1 MAPLSKLLFALII
14 FQNFAHGL
22 VASDPRLKSSVSGR
36 APHRERAVSTLD
48 PPRSA
53 NTKVRKRKRARAAGG
68 YVKGDDAEE
77 TRTYVVDDEPP
88 ARPRASPRAVPIH
101 GRTRFLRLQARSL
114 WRAADGNP
122 LRVHRVLG
130 GVPRP

>member
-1 MAPLSKLLFALII
+1 M
-14 FQNFAHGL
+14 
-22 VASDPRLKSSVSGR
+22 
-36 APHRERAVSTLD
+36 
-48 PPRSA
+48 
-53 NTKVRKRKRARAAGG
+53 
-68 YVKGDDAEE
+68 KGDDADE

-88 ARPRASPRAVPIH
+88 PRAVPIH
-101 GRTRFLRLQARSL
+101 RRTRFLRLQARSL

>member
-1 MAPLSKLLFALII
+1 M
-14 FQNFAHGL
+14 
-22 VASDPRLKSSVSGR
+22 
-36 APHRERAVSTLD
+36 
-48 PPRSA
+48 
-53 NTKVRKRKRARAAGG
+53 
-68 YVKGDDAEE
+68 KGDDAEE

-130 GVPRP
+130 ERMGLVQRPAGF

>member
-1 MAPLSKLLFALII
+1 MAPLSKLLFAPL
-14 FQNFAHGL
+14 FTHGL
-22 VASDPRLKSSVSGR
+22 LSSDPRLKSSVSGR
-36 APHRERAVSTLD
+36 APHRERAVSTLA
-48 PPRSA
+48 PPVPPVPRIQ
-53 NTKVRKRKRARAAGG
+53 KRKRKRARAAG
-68 YVKGDDAEE
+68 YLVKGDDAEE

>member
-1 MAPLSKLLFALII
+1 MAPLSGLSFAAI
-14 FQNFAHGL
+14 FLNLAHGL

-53 NTKVRKRKRARAAGG
+53 NTKVRKRKCARAAGG

>member
-1 MAPLSKLLFALII
+1 MAPLSGLIFTAAIFANL
-14 FQNFAHGL
+14 AHGL
-22 VASDPRLKSSVSGR
+22 LASDPWLKSSVSGR

>member
-22 VASDPRLKSSVSGR
+22 LASDPRLKSSVSGR

-48 PPRSA
+48 PPPFR
-53 NTKVRKRKRARAAGG
+53 VRKRKRARAAGG

-88 ARPRASPRAVPIH
+88 PRAVPIH
-101 GRTRFLRLQARSL
+101 RRTRFLRLQARSL

>member
-48 PPRSA
+48 PPPFR
-53 NTKVRKRKRARAAGG
+53 VRKRKRARAAGG
-68 YVKGDDAEE
+68 YLVKGDDAEE